1 MFNIFGSKNAGIDDI
16 LQEELKDGYK
26 NPVSIKP
33 KRDEVQSSYCRSTDL
48 VGPRLV
54 GLAVKIL
61 QIGEFDLKS
70 HTFFAETELY
80 LDWIPTME
88 EVLDYVEG
96 REMDFDPPD
105 AIKCKNAVDLEYRKP
120 WTAKKLYYME
130 RWKKYFV
137 RCHTRVSGRWRE
149 NYELKNFPV
158 DIQDATMTLNIG
170 TSTRGADHW
179 ILIPTRCR
187 KTAFKLDL
195 RTSAIQDYAV
205 GNIFLCFD
213 VNDPS
218 SSSVGLSK
226 SHVHLVVKLVRR
238 WEPYCYRMLAVIAMV
253 SFCTLGVFLISVD
266 DYQDRL
272 AHCATMLLTAVAF
285 QFVTSNSLPV
295 IPYLTFMD
303 VFVNLQFAFIFFVG
317 VLFSVRSGDDKEDFD
332 DVVRYVALGVWFFLQ
347 IVMIIDGWRRRKNEN
362 AKLTTVQ
369 PNSQERTKSRSL
381 SPEDGRF
388 VVFTNGALDGG
399 VNRGKQ

>member
-1 MFNIFGSKNAGIDDI
+1 M
-16 LQEELKDGYK
+16 
-26 NPVSIKP
+26 
-33 KRDEVQSSYCRSTDL
+33 
-48 VGPRLV
+48 
-54 GLAVKIL
+54 
-61 QIGEFDLKS
+61 
-70 HTFFAETELY
+70 
-80 LDWIPTME
+80 
-88 EVLDYVEG
+88 DYVEG

-170 TSTRGADHW
+170 TSTRGDDHW

-187 KTAFKLDL
+187 KTVFKLDL
-195 RTSAIQDYAV
+195 RMSAIQDYDV

-213 VNDPS
+213 LNDPS
-218 SSSVGLSK
+218 NSSVGLSK

-238 WEPYCYRMLAVIAMV
+238 WEPYCYRMLAVIALV
-253 SFCTLGVFLISVD
+253 SFCTLAVFIISVD
-266 DYQDRL
+266 GYQDRL

-295 IPYLTFMD
+295 IPYLTYMD
-303 VFVNLQFAFIFFVG
+303 VYVNSQFAFIFFVG
-317 VLFSVRSGDDKEDFD
+317 VLFSVSNNDEDFD
-332 DVVRYVALGVWFFLQ
+332 EVARYVALGVWFLIQF
-347 IVMIIDGWRRRKNEN
+347 VMIFDGWRRRQKEN
-362 AKLTTVQ
+362 VKLTAVNLGYKGT
-369 PNSQERTKSRSL
+369 TKSKSL

-399 VNRGKQ
+399 AKRGKQ